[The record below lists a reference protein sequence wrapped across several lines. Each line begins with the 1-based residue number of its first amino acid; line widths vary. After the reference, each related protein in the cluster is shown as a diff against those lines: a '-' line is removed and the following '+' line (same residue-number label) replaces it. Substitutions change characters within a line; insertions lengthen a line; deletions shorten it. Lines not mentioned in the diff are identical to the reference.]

1 MRIPSKFHGMIIT
14 ETSVFQSVDDGYK
27 AIKHLTTLQKRPMAI
42 YQTTKIPRQK
52 CKFELLL

>member
-1 MRIPSKFHGMIIT
+1 MIIT
-14 ETSVFQSVDDGYK
+14 ETSVFQSVDDGNC
-27 AIKHLTTLQKRPMAI
+27 KRDLWQ